1 MPMKDPHVL
10 SFAGGEPTTI
20 VAPPAPEADVDWT
33 AVRAIKAPRRA
44 GGVQRMP
51 RWYHT
56 KREDPLRLPSESEF
70 ERTMREAEEAR
81 ARGAPRGRH
90 RRARGAVAA
99 RAPALAAARAAP
111 VAGDSALRTGE
122 QVAVKVRRP
131 GIGNIFAADLRA
143 LRWLIGVVEFLAIIR
158 PGSLGNLASELETAF
173 IAELD
178 LRREAYFQEIFRRN
192 SQDPKRSR

>member
-1 MPMKDPHVL
+1 MPTKDPNVL

-33 AVRAIKAPRRA
+33 AVRAIKAPRPA

-81 ARGAPRGRH
+81 ARGEHGV
-90 RRARGAVAA
+90 GA
-99 RAPALAAARAAP
+99 
-111 VAGDSALRTGE
+111 TG
-122 QVAVKVRRP
+122 VLGAMPRRP
-131 GIGNIFAADLRA
+131 SATASL
-143 LRWLIGVVEFLAIIR
+143 LA
-158 PGSLGNLASELETAF
+158 PL
-173 IAELD
+173 
-178 LRREAYFQEIFRRN
+178 
-192 SQDPKRSR
+192 